1 VVVVVCKSQSII
13 AKTKRTVFQ
22 NEMHRKIF
30 FHGAFFLRVGKIAK
44 AVQHHC
50 IAFAFLV
57 L

>member
-1 VVVVVCKSQSII
+1 
-13 AKTKRTVFQ
+13 
-22 NEMHRKIF
+22 MHRKIF